1 MDDQLLT
8 VATRLCLAL
17 LAGGIIGFERTYHGR
32 PAGFRTH
39 ILVCSSST
47 LLTLVSVYQWELLA
61 NAPLETLRIDPTR
74 MAQGIMTGIGFLGAG
89 VIIKE
94 RFTVRGLTTAASI
107 WITASIGI
115 VVGMGFYSA
124 AGLGVALSLGTLA
137 VFRWVESI
145 MPALR
150 YAKLAAR
157 FQRQNLLSLD
167 ELCEVIKAHDISP
180 GPPSYQLTEEGRIF
194 EYEMTVRTQD
204 ANNLRYLAETLSKME
219 QIKEFSIIP
228 TGD

>member
-1 MDDQLLT
+1 
-8 VATRLCLAL
+8 
-17 LAGGIIGFERTYHGR
+17 
-32 PAGFRTH
+32 
-39 ILVCSSST
+39 
-47 LLTLVSVYQWELLA
+47 
-61 NAPLETLRIDPTR
+61 
-74 MAQGIMTGIGFLGAG
+74 
-89 VIIKE
+89 
-94 RFTVRGLTTAASI
+94 
-107 WITASIGI
+107 
-115 VVGMGFYSA
+115 
-124 AGLGVALSLGTLA
+124 
-137 VFRWVESI
+137 

>member
-8 VATRLCLAL
+8 VASRLFLAL

-39 ILVCSSST
+39 IVVCCSST
-47 LLTLVSVYQWELLA
+47 LLVLTSVYQGQLLPH
-61 NAPLETLRIDPTR
+61 APLETLRIDPMR

-94 RFTVRGLTTAASI
+94 RFTVRGLTTAASV
-107 WITASIGI
+107 WITAAIGI
-115 VVGMGFYSA
+115 VIGIGFYSA
-124 AGLGVALSLGTLA
+124 AGLGVALALGALA

-145 MPALR
+145 LPALR
-150 YAKLAAR
+150 YAKFTTR
-157 FQRQNLLSLD
+157 FQRQDLLSID
-167 ELCEVIKAHDISP
+167 ELCEVVKAHDISP
-180 GPPSYQLTEEGRIF
+180 GSPSYQLTEEGKVF
-194 EYEMTVRTQD
+194 EYEMTIRTHD
-204 ANNLRYLAETLSKME
+204 TLNLRYLAETLSKMD
-219 QIKEFSIIP
+219 QIKEFSIVP